1 MSPQASHFVVVNIY
15 LFPICRGDAPFLSN
29 QYSLF
34 VAACSQF
41 VAEVGM

>member
-1 MSPQASHFVVVNIY
+1 MSPRTSHFVVVNIY
-15 LFPICRGDAPFLSN
+15 LFPICRSDAPFLSH

-34 VAACSQF
+34 VAAYSQF

>member
-15 LFPICRGDAPFLSN
+15 LFPICRGDAPFLSH
-29 QYSLF
+29 QYSLI

>member
-1 MSPQASHFVVVNIY
+1 MSPKASHFVVVNIY
-15 LFPICRGDAPFLSN
+15 LFPICRGDAPFLSH

-41 VAEVGM
+41 VVEVVM

>member
-1 MSPQASHFVVVNIY
+1 MSARTSHFVVVNIY
-15 LFPICRGDAPFLSN
+15 LFPICRSDAPFLSH
-29 QYSLF
+29 QYSLL

>member
-1 MSPQASHFVVVNIY
+1 MSSQSSHFVVVNIY
-15 LFPICRGDAPFLSN
+15 LFPICRSDAPFLSH

-41 VAEVGM
+41 VAEVGV

>member
-1 MSPQASHFVVVNIY
+1 MSPQTSHFVVVNIY
-15 LFPICRGDAPFLSN
+15 LFPICRSETPFLSH

-34 VAACSQF
+34 VAACSLF

>member
-15 LFPICRGDAPFLSN
+15 LFPICRGDAPLLSHK
-29 QYSLF
+29 YSLF

>member
-15 LFPICRGDAPFLSN
+15 LFPICRGDVPFLSH

-41 VAEVGM
+41 VAVVGM

>member
-1 MSPQASHFVVVNIY
+1 MSPQASHFVVVNIN
-15 LFPICRGDAPFLSN
+15 LFPICRGDAPFLSH

>member
-1 MSPQASHFVVVNIY
+1 MSPQTSHFVVVNIH
-15 LFPICRGDAPFLSN
+15 LFPICRSDAPFLSH

-34 VAACSQF
+34 VAACSRF

>member
-15 LFPICRGDAPFLSN
+15 LFPICRGDTPFLSH

>member
-1 MSPQASHFVVVNIY
+1 MSQQASHFVVVNIY
-15 LFPICRGDAPFLSN
+15 LFPICRGDAPFLSH